1 MAYFTPKMNVLSAC
15 IAIGLSA
22 SYAHAVEF
30 NTDIL
35 DVDERNDVDLTR
47 FSEAGYVMP
56 GTYVLDVYINKRVLP
71 QQTIEYKEVPGSP
84 NKSQACLPL
93 SIIPKMLLKDEV
105 RALVKTSE
113 DGQCADFSQIEGLTI
128 TSNLNDAALRINVP
142 QAWLKYD
149 DPNWTPPEL
158 WDEGIPGVMVD
169 YNFTSRVSKME
180 GGDRNSDFSVYGTIG
195 ANAGPWRLR
204 ADYQAHEYRYDGHS
218 ERDFKWSQVY
228 AYRALPKIAAKLTVG
243 EQYLESDLFD
253 GYRYMGANIRTDERM
268 LPPSLQGYAPQV
280 QGVATSN
287 STVTVSQDGR
297 IIYKTT
303 VPTGPFL
310 IQDLSSAVRGKLLV
324 TIEGDDGRVETFEIG
339 TASVPYL
346 TRPGQ
351 LRYNVSVGRPSN
363 MDHHV
368 EGPMIATGDFSWGVS
383 NSWSLFGGGVASKDY
398 QAVAMGIGRDLKVLG
413 AISADVTRSTA
424 KLPNGQSISGH
435 SFRLNYAKRFDELN
449 GQITFAGYRF
459 SQRQFMTVSQFLD
472 AYNSE
477 RDAFRRDKELY
488 TLTASKTFWARDRR
502 KAITAYL
509 SLTKQTY
516 WNDDDRDRISLSA
529 SKLFDVGGVKNISLS
544 VNAYQTKQYDDT
556 FKGFMLN
563 LSVPTDTTQRM
574 NVGYSLQNNDG
585 KLNHS
590 ATLSGGRNHESW
602 QLAAGMNADKRPNI
616 RGYYNRDTS
625 LATIGVNADWQ
636 DKGYQSVGMEIRG
649 GITAT
654 LKGVALHP
662 SGVNGGTRVM
672 VDTGKVSGVPISNSS
687 VRTNL
692 FGKAVIPNVVSYTD
706 SVTQID
712 INHLDD
718 DVDAPGAVV
727 EGTLTEGAIG
737 YRKMNVVKGQKMLAT
752 ITVNND
758 QEQPP
763 FGAVVTNKSGRT
775 LAIVGEAGLA
785 YLSGVEEG
793 EQLSVVWGGK
803 PQCQITVPVASVSF
817 SSTTLSCQP

>member
-1 MAYFTPKMNVLSAC
+1 MAYFIPRMNVLSAC
-15 IAIGLSA
+15 VAIGLGA
-22 SYAHAVEF
+22 PYAHAVEF

-35 DVDERNDVDLTR
+35 DVDERNDVDLSR

-71 QQTIEYKEVPGSP
+71 QQSIEYRAVAGAP
-84 NKSQACLPL
+84 NQSQACLPL

-105 RALVKTSE
+105 QAKVKVSE
-113 DGQCADFSQIEGLTI
+113 DGECVDLSDIEGVTVI
-128 TSNLNDAALRINVP
+128 GSLNDAAIRINVP

-149 DPNWTPPEL
+149 DPDWTPPEL
-158 WDEGIPGVMVD
+158 WDEGIPGVLID
-169 YNFTSRVSKME
+169 YNFTSRISKME
-180 GGDRNSDFSVYGTIG
+180 GGETNRDFSVYGTVG

-204 ADYQAHEYRYDGHS
+204 ADYQASDYRYSGKS
-218 ERDFKWSQVY
+218 ERDFKWSQIY
-228 AYRALPKIAAKLTVG
+228 AYRALPKIAARLTVG

-253 GYRYMGANIRTDERM
+253 GYRYLGANIRTDERM

-297 IIYKTT
+297 VIYKTT

-324 TIEGDDGRVETFEIG
+324 TVEGDDGRIETFEIG
-339 TASVPYL
+339 TANVPYL

-351 LRYNVSVGRPSN
+351 LRYNVSLGRPAN
-363 MDHHV
+363 MDHHI
-368 EGPMIATGDFSWGVS
+368 EGPMIATADFSWGVS
-383 NSWSLFGGGVASKDY
+383 NSWSLFGGAVGSQDY
-398 QAVAMGIGRDLKVLG
+398 QAVAMGVGRDLAVFG
-413 AISADVTRSTA
+413 AVSADVTRSTA
-424 KLPNGQSISGH
+424 KLPDGQSVSGH
-435 SFRLNYAKRFDELN
+435 SFRLNYAKRFDELH

-488 TLTASKTFWARDRR
+488 TLTASKTFWPLDRK
-502 KAITAYL
+502 KALTAYL

-529 SKLFDVGGVKNISLS
+529 SKMFDVGGVKGVSVS

-563 LSVPTDTTQRM
+563 VSVPLDTPQRM
-574 NVGYSLQNNDG
+574 NVGYSLQNSDG

-590 ATLSGGRNHESW
+590 ATLSGGRDHTSW
-602 QLAAGMNADKRPNI
+602 QVAAGVNSDKKANL

-625 LATIGVNADWQ
+625 LASIGVNADWQ
-636 DKGYQSVGMEIRG
+636 DKGYKSVALDIRG

-662 SGVNGGTRVM
+662 DGVNGGARVL
-672 VDTGKVSGVPISNSS
+672 VDTGKVAGVPISNSS
-687 VRTNL
+687 VRTNY
-692 FGKAVIPNVVSYTD
+692 FGKAVIPNVVSYAD

-712 INHLDD
+712 INRLAD
-718 DVDAPGAVV
+718 DVDAPSAVLS
-727 EGTLTEGAIG
+727 GTLTEGAIG
-737 YRKMNVVKGQKMLAT
+737 YRKMAVVKGQKLLAT
-752 ITVNND
+752 IDLDDGQT
-758 QEQPP
+758 QPP
-763 FGAVVTNKSGRT
+763 FGAVVTNQSGRT
-775 LAIVGEAGLA
+775 IAIVGESGLA

-793 EQLSVVWGGK
+793 EQLSVVWGGE
-803 PQCQITVPVASVSF
+803 PQCQITVPVASVTF
-817 SSTTLSCQP
+817 ASTTLSCQ

>member
-1 MAYFTPKMNVLSAC
+1 MAYFSPRMKVLSAC
-15 IAIGLSA
+15 VAMGLGVP
-22 SYAHAVEF
+22 YAHAVEF

-35 DVDERNDVDLTR
+35 DVDERSDIDLTR

-71 QQTIEYKEVPGSP
+71 QQNIEYRAVAGEK

-93 SIIPKMLLKDEV
+93 SIIPRMLLKDEV
-105 RALVKTSE
+105 RAKVKVSE
-113 DGQCADFSQIEGLTI
+113 DGQCADLSDIEGITI
-128 TSNLNDAALRINVP
+128 TGNLNDAAIHINVP

-149 DPNWTPPEL
+149 DPDWTPPEL

-180 GGDRNSDFSVYGTIG
+180 GSDHNRDFSVYGTVG

-204 ADYQAHEYRYDGHS
+204 ADYQAHDYRYDGSS
-218 ERDFKWSQVY
+218 ERDFNWSQVY
-228 AYRALPKIAAKLTVG
+228 AYRALPKMAARLTVG

-253 GYRYMGANIRTDERM
+253 GYRYLGANIRTDERM

-297 IIYKTT
+297 VIYKTT

-310 IQDLSSAVRGKLLV
+310 IQDLNSSVRGKLEV
-324 TIEGDDGRVETFEIG
+324 TIEGDDGRIETFEIG

-363 MDHHV
+363 MDHHI

-383 NSWSLFGGGVASKDY
+383 NSWSLFGGAVASQDY

-413 AISADVTRSTA
+413 ALSADVTRSTA
-424 KLPNGQSISGH
+424 KLPGGESISGH
-435 SFRLNYAKRFDELN
+435 SFRLNYAKRFDELH

-488 TLTASKTFWARDRR
+488 TLTASKTFWPMDRK

-529 SKLFDVGGVKNISLS
+529 SKLFDIGGVKNVS
-544 VNAYQTKQYDDT
+544 VSMNAYQTKQYDDT

-563 LSVPTDTTQRM
+563 LSVPLDTPQRM
-574 NVGYSLQNNDG
+574 NVGYSLQSNDG

-590 ATLSGGRNHESW
+590 ATLSGGRDHSSW
-602 QLAAGMNADKRPNI
+602 QLAAGVNSDNNPNV
-616 RGYYNRDTS
+616 RAYYNRDTS
-625 LATIGVNADWQ
+625 LATIGLNADWQ
-636 DKGYQSVGMEIRG
+636 DKGYQSVGLEIRG

-662 SGVNGGTRVM
+662 SGVNGGTRVL

-687 VRTNL
+687 VRTNM
-692 FGKAVIPNVVSYTD
+692 FGKAVIPNIVSYTD
-706 SVTQID
+706 SVTQVD
-712 INHLDD
+712 INRLAD

-737 YRKMNVVKGQKMLAT
+737 YRKMAVVKGQKLLAT
-752 ITVNND
+752 VQLNDGQTV
-758 QEQPP
+758 PP
-763 FGAVVTNKSGRT
+763 FGAVVTNEGGRNI
-775 LAIVGEAGLA
+775 AIVGEAGLA

-793 EQLSVVWGGK
+793 EQLNVVWAGEQ
-803 PQCQITVPVASVSF
+803 QCQITVPVASVTF
-817 SSTTLSCQP
+817 TNTTLTCQ